1 VLAAYLK
8 IQAVLGATQKSAE
21 PVDPLPLADAARA
34 LQGRATGHGKHFGAA
49 IADAATALGGKSL
62 PEQRKLYKPLSDA
75 VIALADASP
84 PSPAVA
90 PKLFVA
96 FCPMA
101 PGDGAHWVQ
110 PSDHIANP
118 YFATSMKE
126 CGTIERAIAAHP
138 ASAPSTVPA
147 GGDASLHKDGVR

>member
-1 VLAAYLK
+1 VLAAYLQ
-8 IQAVLGATQKSAE
+8 IQAVLGATQKSAD

-34 LQGRATGHGKHFGAA
+34 LQGRASGHAKHLGAT
-49 IADAATALGGKSL
+49 IADAASALRGKSL
-62 PEQRKLYKPLSDA
+62 PDQRKLYKPLSDA
-75 VIALADASP
+75 VIALADAAPVSP
-84 PSPAVA
+84 SVA

-101 PGDGAHWVQ
+101 PGDGARWVQ
-110 PSDHIANP
+110 PSDQIANP

-126 CGTIERAIAAHP
+126 CGTIERAIAARP

-147 GGDASLHKDGVR
+147 HRDASSHKDGGR